1 MNQQPFDPGLTQ
13 KYTGELRRAINK
25 DGSFNVH
32 RKGTRFQDYS
42 FYQFLITI
50 PWIYFHCIVLLTYVL
65 LNSVFA
71 GLYLLVGVEHLQGA
85 EASTPFE
92 AFLSAFF
99 FSVHTFTTVG
109 YGTIAPRG
117 IGVNIIAAVEAISGP
132 MSFAL
137 ATGLLY
143 GRFSKPSARIS
154 FSTNAIIAPYQD
166 KTALEFRVV
175 NRRKNNLQEM
185 EANVLLMIVDKS
197 GPQPIRKYFQLPLER
212 QSVYFFPLPWTI
224 VHPIDAAS
232 PFFGKTAQ
240 YFADTHAEI
249 LIMIKGFDETFGQT
263 VHTRYSYR
271 YDEII
276 WGARFMPAFQ
286 IDPKGEMILHLEDI
300 NKMELV
306 DPAKPL

>member
-13 KYTGELRRAINK
+13 KYFGELRRAINK

-32 RKGTRFQDYS
+32 RKGTILQDYS

-50 PWIYFHCIVLLTYVL
+50 PWIYFHIIIILSFIA
-65 LNSVFA
+65 LNSFFA
-71 GLYLLVGVEHLQGA
+71 GLYILVGVENLQGA
-85 EASTPFE
+85 ESSTAFASY
-92 AFLSAFF
+92 LSAFF

-109 YGTIAPRG
+109 YATITPKGT
-117 IGVNIIAAVEAISGP
+117 GVNVIAAIEAISGL

-154 FSTNAIIAPYQD
+154 FSKNAIIAPYQG
-166 KTALEFRVV
+166 KTALQFRVV

-185 EANVLLMIVDKS
+185 EASVLLMIVDKS

-212 QSVYFFPLPWTI
+212 QSVYFFPLTWTI
-224 VHPIDAAS
+224 VHPIDQSS
-232 PFFGKTAQ
+232 PFFGKKQGDLAEI
-240 YFADTHAEI
+240 HAEVLI
-249 LIMIKGFDETFGQT
+249 LIKGFDETFGQT

-276 WGARFMPAFQ
+276 WGARFIPAFQ
-286 IDPKGEMILHLEDI
+286 IDSEGEMLLHLDDI
-300 NKMELV
+300 NKIERV
-306 DPAKPL
+306 DLTGPS